1 MRRPARRGNVYYI
14 LFTIMLA
21 VLVAGLGA
29 GLAFIWLP
37 GIREEKDAR

>member
-1 MRRPARRGNVYYI
+1 VYYI

-29 GLAFIWLP
+29 GLAFIYLP
-37 GIREEKDAR
+37 GTRDEKDSR

>member
-1 MRRPARRGNVYYI
+1 MYYV

-37 GIREEKDAR
+37 GIRDEKDVR

>member
-1 MRRPARRGNVYYI
+1 VYWV

-21 VLVAGLGA
+21 VLIAGLGA

-37 GIREEKDAR
+37 GIRDE

>member
-1 MRRPARRGNVYYI
+1 VYYT

-37 GIREEKDAR
+37 GIHDGDDGHRA

>member
-1 MRRPARRGNVYYI
+1 MYYI

-29 GLAFIWLP
+29 GLAFIYLP
-37 GIREEKDAR
+37 GIRDEKDSR

>member
-1 MRRPARRGNVYYI
+1 VRRIPVYYV

-21 VLVAGLGA
+21 VLIAGLGA

-37 GIREEKDAR
+37 GLREDGDG

>member
-1 MRRPARRGNVYYI
+1 MYWV

-21 VLVAGLGA
+21 VLIAGLGA

-37 GIREEKDAR
+37 GIRDE

>member
-1 MRRPARRGNVYYI
+1 MYYI

-29 GLAFIWLP
+29 GLAFILA
-37 GIREEKDAR
+37 ARNPRGEGRALTHPLAS